1 MGYKV
6 FGSPKGHSISG
17 VRIACYKAAR
27 LRQRHTVLLVLG
39 KDVAEKMGWKLGNRV
54 ELAIG
59 DGKESG
65 WLRLRTGE
73 NGYSLYH
80 TGKGGAALTL
90 SLMRLADDHFHS
102 MVAVAHKIK
111 SGALYVRLPEW
122 AKV

>member
-6 FGSPKGHSISG
+6 FGSPKGRGISG
-17 VRIACYKAAR
+17 MRIACYKARKRYIA
-27 LRQRHTVLLVLG
+27 LLVLG

-59 DGKESG
+59 NGKQAG
-65 WLRLRTGE
+65 WLRLRTSK
-73 NGYSLYH
+73 NGYALYH
-80 TGKGGAALTL
+80 TGKGSTALSI
-90 SLMRLADDHFHS
+90 SLMRLADDHSHS
-102 MVAVAHKIK
+102 MEAVTHKIK

>member
-6 FGSPKGHSISG
+6 FGSPKGRGVSG

-27 LRQRHTVLLVLG
+27 ERHSALLVLG
-39 KDVAEKMGWKLGNRV
+39 KDVAEKMGWQHGGRV

-59 DGKESG
+59 DGKEAG
-65 WLRLRTGE
+65 WLRLRTSKT
-73 NGYSLYH
+73 GYALFH
-80 TGKGGAALTL
+80 TGKGSAALSIAL
-90 SLMRLADDHFHS
+90 RRLADDQTHS
-102 MVAVAHKIK
+102 MESVAHKIK